1 MRVVSKVHSARIV
14 CRNRMVLVV
23 DDDRS
28 IRRLMAL
35 MVAQDGYAAL
45 EAESGAEAI
54 RLAEANPI
62 DLLVTDVEMP
72 GMSGPDL
79 IRALQQRGLIGGSL
93 MVTGNV
99 DAVAHLQGLQ
109 GGISLLGKP
118 FNAGQLLEKVHGI
131 LND

>member
-1 MRVVSKVHSARIV
+1 VRVVSKVHHTRIV
-14 CRNRMVLVV
+14 SRNRIVLVV

-28 IRRLMAL
+28 IRHLMAV

-72 GMSGPDL
+72 GMNGPEL
-79 IRALQQRGLIGGSL
+79 IRALQQRDLIGGSL

-99 DAVAHLQGLQ
+99 DAIAHLEGLQ
-109 GGISLLGKP
+109 GDISLLSKP

>member
-1 MRVVSKVHSARIV
+1 MRVVSKVHHTRIV
-14 CRNRMVLVV
+14 SRNRIVLVV

-28 IRRLMAL
+28 IRHLMAV

-99 DAVAHLQGLQ
+99 DAVAHLQGLPCD
-109 GGISLLGKP
+109 ISLLGKP

>member
-1 MRVVSKVHSARIV
+1 MRVVSNMHPTRIV
-14 CRNRMVLVV
+14 SRNQIVLVV

-28 IRRLMAL
+28 IRQLMAV

-45 EAESGAEAI
+45 EAENGAEAI

-79 IRALQQRGLIGGSL
+79 IRALQQRGLSGGSL

>member
-1 MRVVSKVHSARIV
+1 
-14 CRNRMVLVV
+14 
-23 DDDRS
+23 
-28 IRRLMAL
+28 MAL

-79 IRALQQRGLIGGSL
+79 IRALQQSGLIGGSL

>member
-1 MRVVSKVHSARIV
+1 MRVVSKVHSTRIV
-14 CRNRMVLVV
+14 SRNQIVLVV

-28 IRRLMAL
+28 IRQLMAV
-35 MVAQDGYAAL
+35 MVAQDGYVAL
-45 EAESGAEAI
+45 EAENGAEAI

-93 MVTGNV
+93 MVTGNL

-109 GGISLLGKP
+109 GDISLLGKP